1 MSKKKIFALGFITF
15 GFLAL
20 SFAIA
25 QLVANDF
32 PLLGGWNTQAF
43 YATLKYYFGAYA
55 VYINAWIWYVIGV
68 LFISEG
74 VRDFRLKSIGPN
86 SPNSHNQTSPTL
98 KRLRN
103 RTSRKKQIKHDA

>member
-74 VRDFRLKSIGPN
+74 VRGFRLKSIDPN
-86 SPNSHNQTSPTL
+86 ISNSDKLTSPTL

-103 RTSRKKQIKHDA
+103 RTSRKKTKQA